1 MYRILIHNFEKK
13 YLLCEL
19 INMFLRQDQYIL
31 EEEAGE
37 EEKKAL
43 PLLEYNK
50 KNLTDRDA
58 IKREIYGSLSALT
71 GKTIDWGILTGIRPV
86 KLCGELIAE
95 HGLEKA
101 QTILREKYLI
111 SEEKINFITEMF
123 EYQMETAGEAESKS
137 AGIYIGIPFC
147 PTRCVYCSFASN
159 QVPDSEIEKYSHAL
173 NREVEYVGKRM
184 KETEIFPESVYI
196 GGGTPTTFTAAQL
209 EILLDTIRK
218 SFDFSKVREF
228 TVEAGRPD
236 TITEEKLAVL
246 KKYGVGRISIN
257 PQSMKQHTLDLIG
270 RSHRTEDI
278 LEAFE
283 IAKKFDFDSIN
294 ADIIAGLPEETP
306 EDFRKT
312 LEVVSGLKADN
323 ITVHSLAVKR
333 ASKLIDIDPEF
344 HFKQAD
350 SVKQMVSEAQRFLT
364 EKGYRPYYLYRQK
377 HMAGACENVGYCM
390 PEKEGIYNIRI
401 MDEHQIILALGA
413 GGVSKMYYPKENRL
427 ERVPNVTNYTQY
439 IDRLDEMLE
448 RKEKNI
454 FMEVRKC

>member
-1 MYRILIHNFEKK
+1 
-13 YLLCEL
+13 
-19 INMFLRQDQYIL
+19 
-31 EEEAGE
+31 
-37 EEKKAL
+37 
-43 PLLEYNK
+43 
-50 KNLTDRDA
+50 
-58 IKREIYGSLSALT
+58 
-71 GKTIDWGILTGIRPV
+71 
-86 KLCGELIAE
+86 
-95 HGLEKA
+95 
-101 QTILREKYLI
+101 
-111 SEEKINFITEMF
+111 
-123 EYQMETAGEAESKS
+123 
-137 AGIYIGIPFC
+137 
-147 PTRCVYCSFASN
+147 
-159 QVPDSEIEKYSHAL
+159 
-173 NREVEYVGKRM
+173 M
-184 KETEIFPESVYI
+184 KETGIVPESVYI

-312 LEVVSGLKADN
+312 LEVVSGLEADN

-350 SVKQMVSEAQRFLT
+350 NVKQMVSEAQRFLT

-390 PEKEGIYNIRI
+390 PGKEGIYNIRI